1 MLAVNI
7 LIIDIESIVH
17 GVSGKRNIAT
27 FVSSTINSHVK
38 WIIENPFLLLVF

>member
-17 GVSGKRNIAT
+17 GVSSKRIITT
-27 FVSSTINSHVK
+27 FVSSTTNSHVK
-38 WIIENPFLLLVF
+38 